1 MRCLLY
7 ACYGNPTQGPPHG
20 NGHGP
25 GGKPAPALELL
36 QVVKDMHEGV
46 LDHIFH
52 ERLIQR
58 TAGLDTRGKSP
69 TQERSQ
75 VRNRLG
81 LDRSARLQVAYPA
94 GILAWSPHRYPAS
107 SPAYSGPHSRMDA
120 ASKPGSR
127 TVRL

>member
-1 MRCLLY
+1 
-7 ACYGNPTQGPPHG
+7 
-20 NGHGP
+20 
-25 GGKPAPALELL
+25 
-36 QVVKDMHEGV
+36 MHESV

-52 ERLIQR
+52 KRLIHI
-58 TAGLDTRGKSP
+58 TAGLDTRGKDP

-75 VRNRLG
+75 VRQGLG

-94 GILAWSPHRYPAS
+94 GILAWSLHRYPAS
-107 SPAYSGPHSRMDA
+107 SPASSGAHSRMDT